1 MEKTAYT
8 KIFNKDHLLRLDLQ
22 QLEQKFG
29 GLLVSINTVSI
40 NTAHRPN
47 LDRRRL
53 SRAMFLPIG

>member
-29 GLLVSINTVSI
+29 GLLVSINT
-40 NTAHRPN
+40 AHRPN

-53 SRAMFLPIG
+53 SKAMFLPIG